1 MTKSCGECVFFIG
14 CERYE
19 GKTRDSEEAETC
31 KAYLT
36 YEEDKASGT
45 TPDIVISELGG

>member
-1 MTKSCGECVFFIG
+1 MTKACGECVFFIG

-19 GKTRDSEEAETC
+19 GKRRDSEEAETC
-31 KAYLT
+31 RAYLT
-36 YEEDKASGT
+36 FEEVVSGV